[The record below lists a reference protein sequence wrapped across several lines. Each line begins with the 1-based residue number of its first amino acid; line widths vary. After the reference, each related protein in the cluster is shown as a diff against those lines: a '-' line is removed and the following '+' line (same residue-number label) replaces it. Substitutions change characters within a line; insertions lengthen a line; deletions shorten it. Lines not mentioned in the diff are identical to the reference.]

1 MGVFLKYIAYV
12 TPGESLPHARGGV
25 SHPRYCHCPRG
36 WSSPRPWGCFH
47 GCLSG
52 ACPAAVFPTPV
63 GVFLRKLY
71 FCFAS
76 KSLPH
81 ARGGVS
87 VGLVGRSP
95 DSGSSPRPWGCFLS
109 DPAADPADPVFPTPV
124 GVFLANKSSN
134 ILSIRLPHA
143 RGGVSGAALT
153 TAGQKLS
160 SPRPWGCFCYSYLE
174 DVMEIVFPTPV
185 GVFLTG
191 LLFFLGLLS
200 LPHARG
206 GVSEL

>member
-1 MGVFLKYIAYV
+1 ML
-12 TPGESLPHARGGV
+12 
-25 SHPRYCHCPRG
+25 HPER
-36 WSSPRPWGCFH
+36 
-47 GCLSG
+47 
-52 ACPAAVFPTPV
+52 VFPTPV
-63 GVFLRKLY
+63 GVFLTLDT
-71 FCFAS
+71 ATVLEAG
-76 KSLPH
+76 LPH

-87 VGLVGRSP
+87 MAVFPVLVQP
-95 DSGSSPRPWGCFLS
+95 PSSPRPWGCFFGSCIFALRPRVFPTPVGVFPLALS
-109 DPAADPADPVFPTPV
+109 ADPPIAGLPHARGGVSYLIPVFPTPV